1 MDSTDRWQPIAPASD
16 DPGTHHRPAIG
27 TRKRRQAVAVAC
39 TQCRSGKAKC
49 DGTRPTCTRCKDNDL
64 ICQYDVPEGVSRAE
78 RMKLLKRDSMSS
90 RVDEMERVIHFL
102 RSGSDIEAST
112 ILARLRLGQRIE
124 DIAKGFPTVSLPPSA
139 GAPPCPAY

>member
-1 MDSTDRWQPIAPASD
+1 
-16 DPGTHHRPAIG
+16 
-27 TRKRRQAVAVAC
+27 
-39 TQCRSGKAKC
+39 
-49 DGTRPTCTRCKDNDL
+49 
-64 ICQYDVPEGVSRAE
+64 
-78 RMKLLKRDSMSS
+78 MKLLKRDSMSS

-139 GAPPCPAY
+139 GAPPWYVLDTHHYHRLHHPHSSTREYKVNLPAQLTSL